1 MQRNAPALFI
11 AKLLELPQRVFYF
24 ADSINRIA
32 QYHCHIRCHTISN
45 EAITRRVEEIR
56 FVRPQFE
63 VIQCC
68 ASVPLQNLMRQRTLL
83 RQRVKAVQNRL
94 IARSIHQHSDRA
106 KGPFVP
112 VNCGA
117 LTETLLE
124 AELFGYLKGSFT
136 GAVSDRRGLWEEAEG
151 GTLFLDEIG
160 ETSPA
165 MQVKLLRA
173 VQEKE
178 IRRVGATRNTS
189 VNARV
194 VAATNRN
201 LKQEVER
208 GAFREDLYYRLS
220 VFALHAPALRERRS
234 DIPLLLERFLHQA
247 TENARR
253 RHLQFA
259 DDTLRTLV
267 AYDWP
272 GNVRE
277 LESAIEYAALHARGD
292 EIKPEDLPPELQSV
306 EVREAAE
313 RSPLAALFDDLPT
326 LDELE
331 RRYLLHV
338 LKVVGGNRT
347 ATASVMGVDRRTLYR
362 MANRFNIN
370 LVEGDPEAESL

>member
-1 MQRNAPALFI
+1 M
-11 AKLLELPQRVFYF
+11 
-24 ADSINRIA
+24 
-32 QYHCHIRCHTISN
+32 
-45 EAITRRVEEIR
+45 
-56 FVRPQFE
+56 
-63 VIQCC
+63 
-68 ASVPLQNLMRQRTLL
+68 
-83 RQRVKAVQNRL
+83 KAVQNRL